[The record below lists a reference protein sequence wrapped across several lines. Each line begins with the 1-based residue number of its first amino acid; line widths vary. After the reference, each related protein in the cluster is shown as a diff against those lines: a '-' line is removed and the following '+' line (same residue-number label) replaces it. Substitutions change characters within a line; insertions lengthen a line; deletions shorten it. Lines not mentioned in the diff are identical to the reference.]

1 MFQDPTTPRLMPAV
15 AEFYRDAMRVL
26 NRHDVPFLVGGAFAF
41 AQYTGIQRNTRDFD
55 IFVQQKDCQ
64 RAMDVLRQR
73 GYHTELTFPH
83 WLGKAYFRGEY
94 VDIIYNSGNAVCKVD
109 DLWFQNAR
117 MGTVLGMPAKLVP
130 PEEMIW
136 PKIYIMERER
146 FDGADVLHLIRAT
159 ASELN
164 WERLLERVGDH
175 WRVLL
180 SHLIL
185 FGFVYPDE
193 RTLIPADFLNALV
206 SRLQEEATR
215 NAATSNLCKGTLL
228 SRAQYLIDVEAQ
240 GYRDARMQPDG
251 NMSDQD
257 ISIWTAPIRDAA

>member
-15 AEFYRDAMRVL
+15 AEFYRDTMREL
-26 NRHDVPFLVGGAFAF
+26 NRNDVPFLVGGAFAF

-55 IFVQQKDCQ
+55 IFVKQIDCQ
-64 RAMDVLRQR
+64 RAMEVLHKR

-83 WLGKAYFRGEY
+83 WLAKAYFRGDY
-94 VDIIYNSGNAVCKVD
+94 LDIIYSSGNAFCRVD
-109 DLWFQNAR
+109 GQWFKNAR
-117 MGTVLGMPAKLVP
+117 MGTVLGMPVKLVP

-136 PKIYIMERER
+136 QKVYIMERER

-159 ASELN
+159 ASQLN
-164 WERLLERVGDH
+164 WQRLLERVGDH

-193 RTLIPADFLNALV
+193 RTLIPVEVMNALLA
-206 SRLQEEATR
+206 RLQEELNR
-215 NAATSNLCKGTLL
+215 NGERSNICQGTLL
-228 SRAQYLIDVEAQ
+228 SRAQYLVDVEAQ
-240 GYRDARMQPDG
+240 GYRDARIRPEG
-251 NMSDQD
+251 NMSEEEV
-257 ISIWTAPIRDAA
+257 SMWTAPIRDVA